1 MNKFITC
8 CLSLMIAMTVM
19 ADEWTL
25 VTDASTLKAGDQI
38 VFGYA
43 SDGYTAGLTIS
54 SGTTKALLAVQ
65 STFSGEK
72 ITSLNADAAILTLS
86 GSASGWTFTNQDGK
100 ALGASALKKLAWG
113 EGTTTWTISISN
125 GTAAVA
131 STNSSYGKLQYNYNQ
146 GNPRWANYNSTQ
158 KDGQIY
164 RRASTTPPAE
174 TYSLS
179 YQGFPYR
186 KTLCEEPTYEAGTVL
201 TLSNATPTQGGKTLT
216 GWRYDG
222 VVYEPGASFTMP
234 AADVVLAPIWDH
246 GTDIDQ
252 TNIRTQAVKI
262 LRNGQLVII
271 RDGVEYNAQG
281 TRIN

>member
-1 MNKFITC
+1 
-8 CLSLMIAMTVM
+8 MIAMTVM

-113 EGTTTWTISISN
+113 EGTTWTISISN

-201 TLSNATPTQGGKTLT
+201 TLSNATPTKGGKTLT

-234 AADVVLAPIWDH
+234 AADVVLAPIWDN

-252 TNIRTQAVKI
+252 TNIRTKAVKI

>member
-38 VFGYA
+38 VIGCKAKSKVAGEIA
-43 SDGYTAGLTIS
+43 SGTKYFAALDATFSNDAINSLPTGTQVLTLGGKSGAWTFAGTDGKLLGTTATKAALAWD
-54 SGTTKALLAVQ
+54 SGTT
-65 STFSGEK
+65 S
-72 ITSLNADAAILTLS
+72 
-86 GSASGWTFTNQDGK
+86 
-100 ALGASALKKLAWG
+100 
-113 EGTTTWTISISN
+113 WTISVAAGDATLTSGTN
-125 GTAAVA
+125 G
-131 STNSSYGKLQYNYNQ
+131 NLQYNASS
-146 GNPRWANYNSTQ
+146 PRFTNYTSSQTAVQ
-158 KDGQIY
+158 LY

-201 TLSNATPTQGGKTLT
+201 TLSNATPSKGGKTLT

-234 AADVVLAPIWDH
+234 AADVVLAPIWDN